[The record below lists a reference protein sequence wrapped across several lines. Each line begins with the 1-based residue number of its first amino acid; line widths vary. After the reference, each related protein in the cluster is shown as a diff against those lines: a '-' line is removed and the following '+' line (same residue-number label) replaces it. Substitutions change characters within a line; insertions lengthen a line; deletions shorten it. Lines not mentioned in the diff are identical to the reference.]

1 MTKPLFAGALFAGLA
16 AGLIAVLLHYALLAP
31 MLLEGEL
38 YETGTRVH
46 FSASGAQSEAGGP
59 PIWSQM
65 GRQIDTFALTFV
77 TYAGFALLLS
87 AAMAFAV
94 RSGVVVT
101 WRSGLV
107 WGLCG
112 FAATSLAPAV
122 GLPPELP
129 GTIGADLATRQI
141 WWLGCVGA
149 TAVGLGLIGLGRG
162 MVPLVI
168 GVLLIAAPHLIG
180 APHIDTYF
188 GVAPPELAAHYVTH
202 ALGVAAV
209 VWVVMG
215 GVAGWFWQ
223 RA

>member
-1 MTKPLFAGALFAGLA
+1 MTKPLFAGALFGGLA

-31 MLLEGEL
+31 LLLEGEM
-38 YETGTRVH
+38 YETGARVH
-46 FSASGAQSEAGGP
+46 FSATGAQSEAGSP
-59 PIWSQM
+59 PIWSEM

-77 TYAGFALLLS
+77 TYVGFALLM
-87 AAMAFAV
+87 ATAMAVAV
-94 RSGVVVT
+94 RSGIAVT
-101 WRSGLV
+101 LRSGLV

-112 FAATSLAPAV
+112 FVATALAPAV

-129 GTIGADLATRQI
+129 GTIGADLAARQL

-162 MVPLVI
+162 VVPAGI

-188 GVAPPELAAHYVTH
+188 GIAPPELASHYVSH
-202 ALGVAAV
+202 ALGVSAV
-209 VWVVMG
+209 VWVIMG
-215 GVAGWFWQ
+215 AVAGWFWE
-223 RA
+223 RD